1 MKRRVISLAIGIA
14 LVCCGDLVEAAAAS
28 PRLRGR
34 GGRRGLMQDLCIDLG
49 RRYGHHTF
57 AVSSEDARWFRSR
70 GATRGACK
78 QVGRRA
84 RKRQQR
90 VRAFCIDIKNDQR
103 TLFAP
108 KVATRW
114 ILRQGASMGACTS
127 RASVNTMEMNLRDTG
142 RVDYTS
148 ILVDNEWIA
157 TDVYVEDTGQL
168 EEPLTSDPIIMSFT
182 VDPVPKINGNTGC
195 NNYWGSLP
203 LFTDNELQVGGLAT
217 TRMYC
222 HGVMDQENAF
232 VRLMARGTFLYEV
245 SDDQGEL
252 LLFETLMNEDGSQS
266 KGDIM
271 ARFINPFE

>member
-1 MKRRVISLAIGIA
+1 MKRKVISLAIAA
-14 LVCCGDLVEAAAAS
+14 LVCCGDLVEAAPAL

-34 GGRRGLMQDLCIDLG
+34 GRRRGPKQDLCIDLG
-49 RRYGHHTF
+49 RRYGQHTF

-70 GATRGACK
+70 GATSGACK

-90 VRAFCIDIKNDQR
+90 VRAFCIDIESNDQR
-103 TLFAP
+103 TLYAP

-114 ILRQGASMGACTS
+114 LLRRGASMGACTS
-127 RASVNTMEMNLRDTG
+127 RASVNTMEMNLRDAG
-142 RVDYTS
+142 VDNMNT
-148 ILVDNEWIA
+148 LVDNEWVA
-157 TDVYVEDTGQL
+157 TDIYVEDTGQL
-168 EEPLTSDPIIMSFT
+168 EQPLTSDPITMSFT
-182 VDPVPKINGNTGC
+182 VDPMPKINGNTGC

-203 LFTDNELQVGGLAT
+203 LLTDSQLQVGGLAT

-252 LLFETLMNEDGSQS
+252 LLFETLTNEDGSQS

-271 ARFINPFE
+271 ACFINPFE